1 VTIRVLGTTWC
12 GDCTRARAFFD
23 AHQVSYQWTD
33 IEIDD
38 GAAAEVEAHNGGHR
52 IVPTIYF
59 DGGAILVEPSNEE
72 LAAQLGI

>member
-33 IEIDD
+33 IEID
-38 GAAAEVEAHNGGHR
+38 AEVEAHNGGHR